1 MKFKK
6 SVYIVIFTLIILF
19 IPCFIHTKKD
29 VSTTNKLSNK
39 TKEIS
44 KNEVDRN
51 EMSVFSSNTCFKKTY
66 YINKNK
72 VPVYKNFDSNSQ
84 VLYYLYED
92 DIIVSYKEQ
101 NGYIFCEEGNLG
113 RKGWIKKNKENLKG
127 ILHKNTEYKVDVD
140 LIDQKIKVYKN
151 DKIIKNIQCSTG
163 VIGKQDTETPLGIFY
178 ITNKGKYFYSNKYN
192 QGGRYYIKF
201 FANYLIHSIPVD
213 KNGNI
218 IEEEKD
224 KLGFPTSH
232 GCIRVPMEDSKWLY
246 RNIPNKS
253 LIIIHY

>member
-1 MKFKK
+1 MKLKK
-6 SVYIVIFTLIILF
+6 SVYIVVFTLILLF

-29 VSTTNKLSNK
+29 VSTTNNLDNK
-39 TKEIS
+39 TKEINKS
-44 KNEVDRN
+44 EVDRN

-72 VPVYKNFDSNSQ
+72 VPVYKNFDCNSE

-140 LIDQKIKVYKN
+140 LIDQKIRVYKN
-151 DKIIKNIQCSTG
+151 DKIIKNIKCSTG

>member
-6 SVYIVIFTLIILF
+6 SVYIVVFTLILLF

-29 VSTTNKLSNK
+29 VSTTNNLDNK
-39 TKEIS
+39 TKEINKS
-44 KNEVDRN
+44 EVDRN

-72 VPVYKNFDSNSQ
+72 VPVYKNFDCNSE

-140 LIDQKIKVYKN
+140 LIDQKIRVYKN
-151 DKIIKNIQCSTG
+151 DKIIKNIKCSTG
-163 VIGKQDTETPLGIFY
+163 VIGKQD
-178 ITNKGKYFYSNKYN
+178 
-192 QGGRYYIKF
+192 
-201 FANYLIHSIPVD
+201 
-213 KNGNI
+213 
-218 IEEEKD
+218 
-224 KLGFPTSH
+224 
-232 GCIRVPMEDSKWLY
+232 
-246 RNIPNKS
+246 
-253 LIIIHY
+253 